1 MRKILLFSIVALIAT
16 AFSGCDDGKC
26 HISGTIPENYNG
38 KKIFLVPFTND
49 SRFNVDSVVIRD
61 GKFAFER
68 DTLMLAKIIL
78 DYHYRIGVE
87 PLLVVVEPGQINV
100 VIDSVSHATG
110 TPQNDSLDLW
120 KGRKLAHD
128 MQIRL
133 MGAQIAK
140 LRAEGDTVAA
150 NQMKAQSDSLH
161 LAFKNYTRQ
170 MAANLG
176 SGTLYDF
183 LSAFYPKT
191 YKRVMPDSTVVEFD
205 ADTNEPI
212 R

>member
-16 AFSGCDDGKC
+16 AFSGCDGGKC

-128 MQIRL
+128 MQTRL

-140 LRAEGDTVAA
+140 FRAEGDTVAA

-170 MAANLG
+170 MAANMG